1 MFQENSI
8 FILTQHAI
16 VNNLFR
22 NKNIAKLKHQMIKT
36 IGLILQSI
44 LKESDRPKH
53 AKDKWTELIF
63 FYILKITKI

>member
-1 MFQENSI
+1 MYFEKP
-8 FILTQHAI
+8 
-16 VNNLFR
+16 NNLFR